1 MRSIILTNLQLS
13 QLVQDSMSK
22 VDELCLLLQ
31 SERMADEC
39 CDFLA
44 RQSAAG
50 DEASVPVRAIQI
62 PIYGP
67 MCKVALGQRKE
78 GEVSLATLNAVFFP
92 ATYFPL
98 AKKFRAHTGMSITS
112 RFAEHCL
119 AILFP
124 HEDKATTM
132 PWTPLHTDPSP
143 LHLEPLGGVHQ
154 LQNSLTDGCMIRDGE
169 HAKRVVRQRIAE
181 LERGD
186 AGIEGTDVSE
196 DDIYLFPTGMQALF
210 SANSLVRA
218 FRPEAKS
225 VCFGYLSFHLQGK
238 QQPNLPVP

>member
-1 MRSIILTNLQLS
+1 MRSIILIILQLA
-13 QLVQDSMSK
+13 QLVQDSMGK

-31 SERMADEC
+31 SERMANEC

-44 RQSAAG
+44 RQSAARDG
-50 DEASVPVRAIQI
+50 ASVLVRAIQI

-67 MCKVALGQRKE
+67 MCKTGLGQRKRD
-78 GEVSLATLNAVFFP
+78 EVSLATFHAVFFP
-92 ATYFPL
+92 AADFPL
-98 AKKFRAHTGMSITS
+98 AKKFRAHTGMNITS

-132 PWTPLHTDPSP
+132 PWTPLHTGPSP

-154 LQNSLTDGCMIRDGE
+154 LQDSLTNGCMIQDGE

-186 AGIEGTDVSE
+186 AGIEGTEVGE
-196 DDIYLFPTGMQALF
+196 DDVYLFPTGMQALF
-210 SANSLVRA
+210 SANALA
-218 FRPEAKS
+218 QGFRPEAKS
-225 VCFGYLSFHLQGK
+225 VCFGYFSF
-238 QQPNLPVP
+238 PSAS